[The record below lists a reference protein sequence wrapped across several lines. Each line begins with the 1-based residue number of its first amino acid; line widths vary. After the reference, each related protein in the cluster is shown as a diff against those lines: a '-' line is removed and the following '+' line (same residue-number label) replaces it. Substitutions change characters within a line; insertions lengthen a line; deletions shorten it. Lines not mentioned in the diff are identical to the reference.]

1 MMRWLA
7 LLVSLLIAAT
17 LPAEEEELPK
27 KDPAEPLE
35 IEPPLLIQET
45 LNRNII
51 YNAPPA
57 APGQKDLDPDRI
69 TIALE
74 KAKKSAASGERLY
87 KSGIIAKVDAENRA
101 LKVIR
106 LEADLAEAK
115 LELAKQNLEVQQV
128 RLDAGEISAEEL
140 ETAKSLL
147 AGVTTEAES
156 ATGKKKQA
164 ELDAAELNLRRQQK
178 LLAMGSGRKSE
189 VNRAQEKVSALQQK
203 N

>member
-7 LLVSLLIAAT
+7 LLASVLGAGTLAAQE
-17 LPAEEEELPK
+17 PDLPK
-27 KDPAEPLE
+27 EPEPME

-45 LNRNII
+45 PNRNIVH
-51 YNAPPA
+51 NAPPV
-57 APGQKDLDPDRI
+57 PGQKDLDPERI
-69 TIALE
+69 TLALE
-74 KAKKSAASGERLY
+74 KAKKNAASGERLY

-106 LEADLAEAK
+106 LEADLAEAR
-115 LELAKQNLEVQQV
+115 LALAKQNIEVQQV

-147 AGVTTEAES
+147 AAAAKDAES
-156 ATGKKKQA
+156 AAARKNQA
-164 ELDAAELNLRRQQK
+164 ELDAAEINLRRQQK
-178 LLAMGSGRKSE
+178 LLAMGSGRKAE
-189 VNRAQEKVSALQQK
+189 VNRAQEKLSALQQK

>member
-1 MMRWLA
+1 MRWLA
-7 LLVSLLIAAT
+7 LLGTLLFAAS
-17 LPAEEEELPK
+17 LPAEEELPK
-27 KDPAEPLE
+27 DPEPMD

-45 LNRNII
+45 PNRNIV
-51 YNAPPA
+51 YNAPA
-57 APGQKDLDPDRI
+57 TPGQKDLDPDRI
-69 TIALE
+69 TAALE

-106 LEADLAEAK
+106 LEGDLAEAK
-115 LELAKQNLEVQQV
+115 LELAKQNLEVQEV
-128 RLDAGEISAEEL
+128 RLEAGEISSDEL
-140 ETAKSLL
+140 ETAKSILTG
-147 AGVTTEAES
+147 ATKEAET
-156 ATGKKKQA
+156 AAARKRQA

-189 VNRAQEKVSALQQK
+189 VSRAQEKVSALQQK